1 MRGTAGTLRLH
12 TLGTIAS
19 LLASCTVPGHSRD
32 LCWRPTHSLT
42 PKTRWDPTGVW
53 AAPAEGSSHTGTGSW
68 FNTQLRNWRSPSPS
82 CLARR
87 PPQAPPAPNKEPGRA
102 GGAGLLSK
110 GHFAAAAGD
119 ATPVPKWGEWRVPV
133 WSIAPSSPL
142 IAPASP
148 PHRPGS
154 RDGVGFSRP
163 WGFPSSGTAYGL
175 HVALLHTRTNIQP
188 RDSLDIKK
196 SPNYNNLEVP
206 E

>member
-1 MRGTAGTLRLH
+1 MRRTAGTLRLH

-110 GHFAAAAGD
+110 GHFAAAGGCDACAEMGRVAG
-119 ATPVPKWGEWRVPV
+119 AGVEHRPR
-133 WSIAPSSPL
+133 IA
-142 IAPASP
+142 